1 MTTLPKAVKDWTA
14 EDFAS
19 AFDEYNAFDRARRQI
34 EGIPAEPETTNPW
47 RREEG

>member
-19 AFDEYNAFDRARRQI
+19 AFDEYNALDRANGRTPTRI
-34 EGIPAEPETTNPW
+34 GKPYW
-47 RREEG
+47 D